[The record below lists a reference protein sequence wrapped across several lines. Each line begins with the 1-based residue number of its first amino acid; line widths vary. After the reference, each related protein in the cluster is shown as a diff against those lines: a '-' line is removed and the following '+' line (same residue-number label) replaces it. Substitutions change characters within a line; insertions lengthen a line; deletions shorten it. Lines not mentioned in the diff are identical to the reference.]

1 MDLWREAMKDAK
13 NKLKM
18 LFEASDENGNG
29 VMEMDEFMQ
38 MIESLKTDVSEREV
52 LSCAPHHAISL
63 CKFCAHILISLQ
75 VLKMFQEA
83 SGVNDSI
90 GLNTFIDVMIAHSL
104 LFRSRAAMQQD

>member
-52 LSCAPHHAISL
+52 L
-63 CKFCAHILISLQ
+63 FCDPNYNRIMRFPCVHILIRLQ

>member
-13 NKLKM
+13 NKLRL

-52 LSCAPHHAISL
+52 ISSTFHP
-63 CKFCAHILISLQ
+63 KFGVLAFVYCNLQ

-83 SGVNDSI
+83 CGVNDSI
-90 GLNTFIDVMIAHSL
+90 GLSTFIDVMIAHSL
-104 LFRSRAAMQQD
+104 LFRSRAAMQND

>member
-1 MDLWREAMKDAK
+1 MKDAK

-52 LSCAPHHAISL
+52 FCCS
-63 CKFCAHILISLQ
+63 KFTCMH
-75 VLKMFQEA
+75 LKIHGRYSKCFKKPVVSMIRL
-83 SGVNDSI
+83 DS
-90 GLNTFIDVMIAHSL
+90 TPL
-104 LFRSRAAMQQD
+104 LTL

>member
-1 MDLWREAMKDAK
+1 MKDAK

-52 LSCAPHHAISL
+52 LCHSML
-63 CKFCAHILISLQ
+63 IL
-75 VLKMFQEA
+75 
-83 SGVNDSI
+83 
-90 GLNTFIDVMIAHSL
+90 
-104 LFRSRAAMQQD
+104 MQL

>member
-52 LSCAPHHAISL
+52 PCSSNFMCIPP
-63 CKFCAHILISLQ
+63 KFVAGTKNVS
-75 VLKMFQEA
+75 
-83 SGVNDSI
+83 
-90 GLNTFIDVMIAHSL
+90 
-104 LFRSRAAMQQD
+104 RS

>member
-52 LSCAPHHAISL
+52 RSCS
-63 CKFCAHILISLQ
+63 KFNLLYLIIMPGSQ
-75 VLKMFQEA
+75 NVP
-83 SGVNDSI
+83 
-90 GLNTFIDVMIAHSL
+90 
-104 LFRSRAAMQQD
+104 RS

>member
-52 LSCAPHHAISL
+52 PCSPNFICVSL
-63 CKFCAHILISLQ
+63 LNSWQ

-90 GLNTFIDVMIAHSL
+90 GLTTFIDVMIAHSL

>member
-13 NKLKM
+13 NKLRL

-52 LSCAPHHAISL
+52 ISCIKICAF
-63 CKFCAHILISLQ
+63 FCACIQLNLI
-75 VLKMFQEA
+75 A
-83 SGVNDSI
+83 DSQ
-90 GLNTFIDVMIAHSL
+90 NVS
-104 LFRSRAAMQQD
+104 RSQRCQ

>member
-13 NKLKM
+13 NKLKL

-52 LSCAPHHAISL
+52 SSPA
-63 CKFCAHILISLQ
+63 
-75 VLKMFQEA
+75 
-83 SGVNDSI
+83 
-90 GLNTFIDVMIAHSL
+90 
-104 LFRSRAAMQQD
+104 

>member
-13 NKLKM
+13 NKLKL

-52 LSCAPHHAISL
+52 ISSSRYHR
-63 CKFCAHILISLQ
+63 KF
-75 VLKMFQEA
+75 
-83 SGVNDSI
+83 GVSA
-90 GLNTFIDVMIAHSL
+90 FV
-104 LFRSRAAMQQD
+104 

>member
-13 NKLKM
+13 NKLRL

-52 LSCAPHHAISL
+52 IPCTKHHVNNM
-63 CKFCAHILISLQ
+63 CAHIDLI
-75 VLKMFQEA
+75 A
-83 SGVNDSI
+83 G
-90 GLNTFIDVMIAHSL
+90 T
-104 LFRSRAAMQQD
+104 

>member
-13 NKLKM
+13 NKLRL

-52 LSCAPHHAISL
+52 ISCIKT
-63 CKFCAHILISLQ
+63 CEIFCACIQLNLI
-75 VLKMFQEA
+75 A
-83 SGVNDSI
+83 DSQ
-90 GLNTFIDVMIAHSL
+90 NVS
-104 LFRSRAAMQQD
+104 RSQRCQ

>member
-1 MDLWREAMKDAK
+1 MKDAK

-29 VMEMDEFMQ
+29 VMEMDEFIQ

-52 LSCAPHHAISL
+52 SAGS
-63 CKFCAHILISLQ
+63 AHTNTLLLYQYLMRLQ

-83 SGVNDSI
+83 CGVNDSI
-90 GLNTFIDVMIAHSL
+90 GLTVFIDVMIAHSL

>member
-52 LSCAPHHAISL
+52 LFCDPHHVIPL
-63 CKFCAHILISLQ
+63 CAHIDLI
-75 VLKMFQEA
+75 A
-83 SGVNDSI
+83 G
-90 GLNTFIDVMIAHSL
+90 T
-104 LFRSRAAMQQD
+104 

>member
-13 NKLKM
+13 NKLRL

-52 LSCAPHHAISL
+52 IPCTKYHVNK
-63 CKFCAHILISLQ
+63 CR
-75 VLKMFQEA
+75 VRA
-83 SGVNDSI
+83 SAEFDC
-90 GLNTFIDVMIAHSL
+90 
-104 LFRSRAAMQQD
+104 RY

>member
-13 NKLKM
+13 NKLRL

-52 LSCAPHHAISL
+52 IPCTKHDVN
-63 CKFCAHILISLQ
+63 KFL
-75 VLKMFQEA
+75 VRA
-83 SGVNDSI
+83 SVEFDC
-90 GLNTFIDVMIAHSL
+90 
-104 LFRSRAAMQQD
+104 RY

>member
-13 NKLKM
+13 NKLKL

-52 LSCAPHHAISL
+52 RSCS
-63 CKFCAHILISLQ
+63 KFNRLHLII
-75 VLKMFQEA
+75 MP
-83 SGVNDSI
+83 DSQ
-90 GLNTFIDVMIAHSL
+90 NVP
-104 LFRSRAAMQQD
+104 RS

>member
-52 LSCAPHHAISL
+52 RPYS
-63 CKFCAHILISLQ
+63 KFNRLHLIIMPGSQ
-75 VLKMFQEA
+75 NVP
-83 SGVNDSI
+83 
-90 GLNTFIDVMIAHSL
+90 
-104 LFRSRAAMQQD
+104 RS